1 MIRILLAVVIGLSA
15 LPAWCCANDY
25 EAFLNRHCVRCHGPE
40 LDERDLRIDQLSRDF
55 GAGGDTHLW
64 SEIIERI
71 NSGEMPPPEEPQ
83 PTEDEIAST
92 VGQLNEKIEEG
103 RAARLAA
110 RPPVAHYR
118 LSRREYQNTIYD
130 LLGVRYD
137 PTQPGELNADPLWK
151 GYERIG
157 SSLSLSPSHVER
169 YFRAAETVLSRALP
183 EKPVESRKVTKTA
196 AEIRYNGGAQQ
207 RRYLEKFGIERPLR
221 ALIFPGRELQAL
233 RPHWFGPLGSEHSGL
248 YRARM
253 QISGVRPP
261 GGQIPH
267 LRIGKRTGEGTNEG
281 LIELD
286 VLAPEDQPT
295 VIEFEVFLEMP
306 TSLEFN
312 VVVSDIINRDKGG
325 HHRNILGSQ
334 SYIFTHTSETQ
345 LLNPTGPKL
354 FDEQGNAIFSFVLL
368 DWIEWEGPIVSESEL
383 QKQNN
388 LLPTAGE
395 GVAEAQQRLLNFAE
409 HAWRRPVEPDELRP
423 YVEAFEAELAAGE
436 SVEAAYKV
444 ALLGV
449 LTSRHFTYLV
459 EGDVEARD
467 RLTSSE
473 LASRLSYFLWSSMP
487 DDGLRHLAQRGQL
500 SGELLKTEVDRMLA
514 DAKIERFLNDFPR
527 QWLQLHRLG
536 MFPPDAKLYPDYD
549 VWLETSMRREAI
561 EYFRAV
567 FINNLKIDQFLRS
580 DWTVVNPRLSEFYG
594 LSEPS
599 ETGFHRVS
607 LRPQDHRGG
616 LLTMGAILGLTSDG
630 TRHRPVH
637 RGVWISEVIFGKT
650 PPPPPANVDAI
661 EPSPPDSPKATLREK
676 LQAHAQNP
684 NCAACHRNIDPL
696 GLAFD
701 HYDAIGQWR
710 SHERVEQGTGE
721 DPVVNA
727 SGQLPD
733 GRTFSGA
740 ESFKSCLMEDR
751 DLFLQAFIEHLAT
764 YGLRRVL
771 SVDDRKDVEIIVQE
785 AKQNDYGLKEI
796 VRAVALSPLMRKR

>member
-1 MIRILLAVVIGLSA
+1 
-15 LPAWCCANDY
+15 
-25 EAFLNRHCVRCHGPE
+25 
-40 LDERDLRIDQLSRDF
+40 
-55 GAGGDTHLW
+55 
-64 SEIIERI
+64 
-71 NSGEMPPPEEPQ
+71 
-83 PTEDEIAST
+83 
-92 VGQLNEKIEEG
+92 
-103 RAARLAA
+103 
-110 RPPVAHYR
+110 
-118 LSRREYQNTIYD
+118 
-130 LLGVRYD
+130 
-137 PTQPGELNADPLWK
+137 
-151 GYERIG
+151 
-157 SSLSLSPSHVER
+157 
-169 YFRAAETVLSRALP
+169 
-183 EKPVESRKVTKTA
+183 
-196 AEIRYNGGAQQ
+196 
-207 RRYLEKFGIERPLR
+207 
-221 ALIFPGRELQAL
+221 
-233 RPHWFGPLGSEHSGL
+233 
-248 YRARM
+248 
-253 QISGVRPP
+253 
-261 GGQIPH
+261 
-267 LRIGKRTGEGTNEG
+267 
-281 LIELD
+281 
-286 VLAPEDQPT
+286 
-295 VIEFEVFLEMP
+295 
-306 TSLEFN
+306 
-312 VVVSDIINRDKGG
+312 
-325 HHRNILGSQ
+325 
-334 SYIFTHTSETQ
+334 
-345 LLNPTGPKL
+345 
-354 FDEQGNAIFSFVLL
+354 
-368 DWIEWEGPIVSESEL
+368 
-383 QKQNN
+383 
-388 LLPTAGE
+388 
-395 GVAEAQQRLLNFAE
+395 
-409 HAWRRPVEPDELRP
+409 
-423 YVEAFEAELAAGE
+423 
-436 SVEAAYKV
+436 
-444 ALLGV
+444 
-449 LTSRHFTYLV
+449 
-459 EGDVEARD
+459 
-467 RLTSSE
+467 
-473 LASRLSYFLWSSMP
+473 MP

-637 RGVWISEVIFGKT
+637 RGVWVSEVIFGKT

-751 DLFLQAFIEHLAT
+751 DLFLQAFVEHLAT

-771 SVDDRKDVEIIVQE
+771 SVDDRKDVETIVQE

-796 VRAVALSPLMRKR
+796 VRAVALSPLMQKR